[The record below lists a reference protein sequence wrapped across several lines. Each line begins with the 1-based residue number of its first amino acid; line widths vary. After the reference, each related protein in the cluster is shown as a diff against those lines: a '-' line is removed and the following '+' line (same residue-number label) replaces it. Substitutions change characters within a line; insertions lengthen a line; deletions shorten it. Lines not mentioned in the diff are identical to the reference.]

1 MSDVTLILQA
11 VRHGDGQTA
20 EELLPIVYNE
30 LRQLAAAR
38 MPALNGVN
46 ANWSFIGRS
55 LFSGDAWLNATIDEF
70 RIYDGRLTPEEI
82 ATDYQFGPDALAL
95 PVMLTQSNSPASLTL
110 SWPSWAAGFAPE
122 TISTLAPGTNWS
134 TVTPSPALAND
145 RWQLALP
152 KTNSAQFFRL
162 RR

>member
-1 MSDVTLILQA
+1 M
-11 VRHGDGQTA
+11 
-20 EELLPIVYNE
+20 EP
-30 LRQLAAAR
+30 
-38 MPALNGVN
+38 P
-46 ANWSFIGRS
+46 
-55 LFSGDAWLNATIDEF
+55 
-70 RIYDGRLTPEEI
+70 RIQNDPLTPEEI

-95 PVMLTQSNSPASLTL
+95 PVMLTQSNSPASLML
-110 SWPSWAAGFAPE
+110 SWPSWASGFAPE

-152 KTNSAQFFRL
+152 KTNSAQFFHL